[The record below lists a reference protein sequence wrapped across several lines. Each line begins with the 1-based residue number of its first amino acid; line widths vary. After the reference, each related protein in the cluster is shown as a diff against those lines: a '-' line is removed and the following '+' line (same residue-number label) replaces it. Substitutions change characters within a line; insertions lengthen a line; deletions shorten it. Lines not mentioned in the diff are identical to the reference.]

1 MLQRTYPT
9 PLIRFASFALVV
21 WLTPFFAA
29 VGATEETRP
38 NFVIIMVDDM
48 GYEGVSCFGNPYFE
62 TPEID
67 RLAAEGMRLTDFH
80 SSGTVCSPTRAGLLT
95 GRYQQRAGIEAVIH
109 PVADHPE
116 HRKGLQRSETTFAEV
131 LQRAG
136 YATGIIGKWHQGYP
150 QNSQDY
156 HPQNHG
162 FDQFIGYHSGN
173 IDFVSHVG
181 DHMRHDWWHG
191 RRETEED
198 GYTTH
203 LVNRYAEQ
211 FIRQHAGKEQPFC
224 LYIAH
229 EAIHNPVQVPGDPVR
244 RTLEGWDRWRWQ
256 EHSPE
261 ERIAKMK
268 GMTMPLDE
276 GVGQIRKTLI
286 ELGVDGNTLV
296 LFFSDNGPA
305 GDWPDSDEFRGRK
318 GSIYEGGHKVPA
330 IAWWPGKITPRTS
343 SNETL
348 ISLDV
353 MPTLLDLARLKSD
366 VDLDGVSFRDVVL
379 SGQSMPER
387 PLYWASLSNGGNR
400 SEAVRQG
407 SWKLVVLHP
416 KASPGTFENPRT
428 ELYHLS
434 EDPGETID
442 IAAKHPERVSSML
455 KQLRS
460 WYAAT
465 QATATKQPGGWLST
479 AEE

>member
-1 MLQRTYPT
+1 
-9 PLIRFASFALVV
+9 
-21 WLTPFFAA
+21 
-29 VGATEETRP
+29 
-38 NFVIIMVDDM
+38 
-48 GYEGVSCFGNPYFE
+48 
-62 TPEID
+62 
-67 RLAAEGMRLTDFH
+67 
-80 SSGTVCSPTRAGLLT
+80 
-95 GRYQQRAGIEAVIH
+95 
-109 PVADHPE
+109 
-116 HRKGLQRSETTFAEV
+116 
-131 LQRAG
+131 
-136 YATGIIGKWHQGYP
+136 
-150 QNSQDY
+150 
-156 HPQNHG
+156 
-162 FDQFIGYHSGN
+162 
-173 IDFVSHVG
+173 
-181 DHMRHDWWHG
+181 
-191 RRETEED
+191 
-198 GYTTH
+198 
-203 LVNRYAEQ
+203 
-211 FIRQHAGKEQPFC
+211 
-224 LYIAH
+224 
-229 EAIHNPVQVPGDPVR
+229 
-244 RTLEGWDRWRWQ
+244 
-256 EHSPE
+256 
-261 ERIAKMK
+261 
-268 GMTMPLDE
+268 
-276 GVGQIRKTLI
+276 
-286 ELGVDGNTLV
+286 LGVDGNTLV

-407 SWKLVVLHP
+407 PWKLVVLHP